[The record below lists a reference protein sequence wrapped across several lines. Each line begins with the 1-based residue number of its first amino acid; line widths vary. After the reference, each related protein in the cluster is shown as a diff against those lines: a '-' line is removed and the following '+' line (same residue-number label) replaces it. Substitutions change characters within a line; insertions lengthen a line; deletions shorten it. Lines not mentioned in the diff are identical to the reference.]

1 MKFKDRVLCTQ
12 QQPLR
17 AKGIDILQVNI
28 GYKCN
33 MTCKHC
39 HVAAGP
45 HRDQEMSREAVETVL
60 DVLNENNIKCL
71 DITGGAPELNPHFR
85 YLVESASRSGKHVIV
100 RTNLT
105 IFFEEGM
112 EDLAEFYS
120 TNSVE
125 LIASLPYYS
134 ESEVD
139 RVRGKGAFEKSI
151 RALKKL
157 NSIGYSNGLSD
168 MELSLVYNPAGTFL
182 APSQVTLEDDYKREL
197 GKRFGITFNRLYT
210 FANMPIGRF
219 REYLILSK
227 NLKKYMVKL
236 KDAFN
241 PTTLEGLM
249 CKRLISVGWDGVLY
263 DCDFNQ
269 ILGLTLDKDCRQS
282 VKDFDYLR
290 LSNRLITVDEHCYAC
305 TAGQGST

>member
-1 MKFKDRVLCTQ
+1 MKFKDRIQSIQ
-12 QQPLR
+12 QQPLT
-17 AKGIDILQVNI
+17 AKGVDILQVNI

-45 HRDQEMSREAVETVL
+45 HRNQAMGRETVEAVLNVL
-60 DVLNENNIKCL
+60 KENNIDCL

-85 YLVESASRSGKHVIV
+85 YLVEKARDYGKHVII

-105 IFFEEGM
+105 IFFEVGM

-125 LIASLPYYS
+125 IIASLPYYT
-134 ESEVD
+134 ENEVD
-139 RVRGKGAFEKSI
+139 RVRRKGAFGKSI

-157 NSIGYSNGLSD
+157 NSLGYSGSSSERKLN
-168 MELSLVYNPAGTFL
+168 LVYNPSGTFL
-182 APSQVTLEDDYKREL
+182 APSQATLEADYKKEL
-197 GKRFGITFNRLYT
+197 LKRFDITFDRLYAL
-210 FANMPIGRF
+210 ANMPIGRF
-219 REYLILSK
+219 REYLTASK
-227 NLKKYMVKL
+227 NLEKYMAKL
-236 KDAFN
+236 EDAFN
-241 PTTLEGLM
+241 PMTLEGLM
-249 CKRLISVGWDGVLY
+249 CRRLISIGWDGILY

-269 ILGLTLDKDCRQS
+269 ILGLTLNGDCPQS

-290 LSNRLITVDEHCYAC
+290 LSERLITLSEHCYGC

>member
-1 MKFKDRVLCTQ
+1 MKFKDRILNIQ
-12 QQPLR
+12 GQPLR
-17 AKGIDILQVNI
+17 AKGVDILQVNI

-33 MTCKHC
+33 MACKHC

-45 HRDQEMSREAVETVL
+45 DKNQEMDRETVETVL
-60 DVLNENNIKCL
+60 DVLKENDINCL

-85 YLVESASRSGKHVIV
+85 YLVGKASHSGKHVIV

-120 TNSVE
+120 MNSVE
-125 LIASLPYYS
+125 IIASLPYYT

-157 NSIGYSNGLSD
+157 NSLGYAGGSSD
-168 MELSLVYNPAGTFL
+168 KKLNLVYNPSGTFL
-182 APSQVTLEDDYKREL
+182 APSQGTLEDDYKREL
-197 GKRFGITFNRLYT
+197 RKRFGITFNGLYT

-219 REYLILSK
+219 REYLIASK
-227 NLKKYMVKL
+227 NLEKYMDEL
-236 KDAFN
+236 EDAFN
-241 PTTLEGLM
+241 PLTLEGLM
-249 CKRLISVGWDGVLY
+249 CRRLISICWDGILY

-269 ILGLTLDKDCRQS
+269 ILELTLDRDCPQS

-290 LSNRLITVDEHCYAC
+290 LSERLITVDEHCYGC

>member
-1 MKFKDRVLCTQ
+1 MKFKDRILSIHE
-12 QQPLR
+12 QPLR
-17 AKGIDILQVNI
+17 ANGVDILQVNM

-33 MTCKHC
+33 MACKHC
-39 HVAAGP
+39 HVAAGANKN
-45 HRDQEMSREAVETVL
+45 QEMDRATVETVL
-60 DVLNENNIKCL
+60 NVLKENNINCL

-85 YLVESASRSGKHVIV
+85 YLVGKARDSGIYVIV

-120 TNSVE
+120 KNAVE
-125 LIASLPYYS
+125 VIASLPYYT

-157 NSIGYSNGLSD
+157 NSLGYVGGDKKLN
-168 MELSLVYNPAGTFL
+168 LVYNPSGTFL
-182 APSQVTLEDDYKREL
+182 APSQGTLEDDYKREL
-197 GKRFGITFNRLYT
+197 LKRFGITFDGLYT

-219 REYLILSK
+219 REYLILGK
-227 NLKKYMVKL
+227 NLEKYMDKL
-236 KDAFN
+236 EDAFN
-241 PTTLEGLM
+241 PLTLEGLM
-249 CKRLISVGWDGVLY
+249 CKRIISIGWDGILY

-269 ILGLTLDKDCRQS
+269 ILGLTLNRDCPQS
-282 VKDFDYLR
+282 VNEFDYLR
-290 LSNRLITVDEHCYAC
+290 LSERLITVDEHCYGC

>member
-1 MKFKDRVLCTQ
+1 MKFKDRIQ
-12 QQPLR
+12 NIQGQPLR
-17 AKGIDILQVNI
+17 AKVVDILQVNI

-39 HVAAGP
+39 HVTAGP
-45 HRDQEMSREAVETVL
+45 HRDQEMSRETVETVL
-60 DVLNENNIKCL
+60 LDVLKENNIKCL

-125 LIASLPYYS
+125 LIASLPYYT

-151 RALKKL
+151 R
-157 NSIGYSNGLSD
+157 
-168 MELSLVYNPAGTFL
+168 P
-182 APSQVTLEDDYKREL
+182 
-197 GKRFGITFNRLYT
+197 
-210 FANMPIGRF
+210 
-219 REYLILSK
+219 
-227 NLKKYMVKL
+227 
-236 KDAFN
+236 
-241 PTTLEGLM
+241 
-249 CKRLISVGWDGVLY
+249 
-263 DCDFNQ
+263 
-269 ILGLTLDKDCRQS
+269 
-282 VKDFDYLR
+282 
-290 LSNRLITVDEHCYAC
+290 
-305 TAGQGST
+305 

>member
-1 MKFKDRVLCTQ
+1 MKFKEKILSIQ
-12 QQPLR
+12 GQPLR
-17 AKGIDILQVNI
+17 AEGVDILQVNI

-33 MTCKHC
+33 MACKHC

-45 HRDQEMSREAVETVL
+45 DKNQEMDRETVETVL
-60 DVLNENNIKCL
+60 DVLKENDINSL

-85 YLVESASRSGKHVIV
+85 YLVREASHSGRHVTV

-105 IFFEEGM
+105 IFFEVGM

-120 TNSVE
+120 MNSVE
-125 LIASLPYYS
+125 IIASLPYYT

-151 RALKKL
+151 RGLKKL
-157 NSIGYSNGLSD
+157 NSLGYADDSSD
-168 MELSLVYNPAGTFL
+168 KKLNLVYNPSGTFL
-182 APSQVTLEDDYKREL
+182 SPSQGTLEDDYKREL
-197 GKRFGITFNRLYT
+197 SKRFGITFNELYT
-210 FANMPIGRF
+210 FTNMSIGRF

-227 NLKKYMVKL
+227 NLEKYMDKL
-236 KDAFN
+236 EDAFN
-241 PTTLEGLM
+241 PLTLEGLM
-249 CKRLISVGWDGVLY
+249 CRRLISIGWNGILY

-269 ILGLTLDKDCRQS
+269 ILGLTLDRDCHQS

-290 LSNRLITVDEHCYAC
+290 LSERLITVDEHCYGC